1 LSLQFP
7 TDHRIPNTDHRIPIL
22 LSKEPDIEYKRF
34 ILSLVPP
41 AIILFFIWLV
51 FIYQVVD
58 GIDLYYFGIFPRRPS
73 GLIGII
79 TCPFIHANFNH
90 LINNTVPFFFLL
102 TAIFYFYQNVAW
114 RVVLY
119 SWLVTGILVWLLAR
133 PSYHVGVS
141 GQIYCFASFL
151 FFSGIVR
158 KNINLLAISL
168 LVIFVYGSMVWG
180 IFPYK
185 PDMSFESHLM
195 GLIVGAVMAV
205 HYRYEGP
212 QPTVFAKD
220 MEEEEDEESDEGQ
233 VTSDEQEKPI

>member
-1 LSLQFP
+1 LSLV
-7 TDHRIPNTDHRIPIL
+7 TARHLSLVTRH

-41 AIILFFIWLV
+41 AILLFFIWLV
-51 FIYQVVD
+51 FIYQVAD
-58 GIDLYYFGIFPRRPS
+58 GIDLYFFGIFPRRLS

-114 RVVLY
+114 RVILY

-158 KNINLLAISL
+158 KNINLLSISL

-180 IFPYK
+180 IFPYR

-195 GLIVGAVMAV
+195 GLIVGAVLAV
-205 HYRYEGP
+205 NYRHEGP

-220 MEEEEDEESDEGQ
+220 MEDEEEIDWEPDEDS
-233 VTSDEQEKPI
+233 EKLTDKN